1 MSGEL
6 TAESAG
12 TPSRPAALVTGSS
25 RGMGR
30 ATAVELARRGF
41 DVAVHYRREAD
52 AARAVAAEVEAAGG
66 SSMLV
71 AGDLSDP
78 DTPARLVDAVG
89 ERFGRLDVLV
99 ANAASTVFRPLLD
112 IEPRHLELTFR
123 TVVQS
128 FVLLAQA
135 AVPIMK
141 GGGTIVAVSGI
152 DSIRVME
159 NHGVLGPAKAA
170 METLVRY
177 LTVELAPHDI
187 AVTAVLPGFVAT
199 DSSRMWGETSYPGGA
214 EAMHRDVPLRTP
226 AGRFAEPGEMAEIIA
241 FLCTPAGRW
250 LRGQAIVADGGLTLH
265 WH

>member
-1 MSGEL
+1 
-6 TAESAG
+6 
-12 TPSRPAALVTGSS
+12 
-25 RGMGR
+25 MGR
-30 ATAVELARRGF
+30 ATAVTLARRGYN
-41 DVAVHYRREAD
+41 VAVHYRRQAE
-52 AARAVAAEVEAAGG
+52 AAREVAAEVEAAGG
-66 SSMLV
+66 AAILV

-78 DTPARLVDAVG
+78 DTPARLVGAVR
-89 ERFGRLDVLV
+89 ERFGRLDVVV

-112 IEPRHLELTFR
+112 IEARHLDLTFR

-135 AVPIMK
+135 AVPLMSCLS
-141 GGGTIVAVSGI
+141 GGHPRAPGQGGTIVAVSGI
-152 DSIRVME
+152 DSVRVME

-199 DSSRMWGETSYPGGA
+199 DSSRLWGDSSYPGGA
-214 EAMHRDVPLRTP
+214 EAMHREVPPRTP
-226 AGRFAEPGEMAEIIA
+226 AGRFADPAEMAEIIA

-250 LRGQAIVADGGLTLH
+250 LRGQAIVADGGVTLH